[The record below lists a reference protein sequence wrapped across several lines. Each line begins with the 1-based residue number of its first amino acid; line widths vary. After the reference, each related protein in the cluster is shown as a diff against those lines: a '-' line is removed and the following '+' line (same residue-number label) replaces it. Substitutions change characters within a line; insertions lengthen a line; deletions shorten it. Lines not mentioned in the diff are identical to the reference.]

1 MKKLVIFCCLCLL
14 SVSLSGCSL
23 FFAGFSLSGKEE
35 LVFSCDENLQT
46 AALQKEEITTA
57 AATETTILTE
67 DHLVQNPSAQDV
79 PSDVVQTGD
88 SKSSS
93 TSNDVLETQGL
104 VDLNTAT
111 LEELMTLKG
120 IGETRAKAILEY
132 REKHG
137 PFTKK
142 EDIMQIPGIKE
153 GIYKKL
159 QNQIAVR

>member
-1 MKKLVIFCCLCLL
+1 MKKFVIFCCLLL
-14 SVSLSGCSL
+14 CSVSLNGCSL
-23 FFAGFSLSGKEE
+23 FFAGFPLSGKQE
-35 LVFSCDENLQT
+35 LVFSCDDSIRL
-46 AALQKEEITTA
+46 LKEE
-57 AATETTILTE
+57 
-67 DHLVQNPSAQDV
+67 VQNDSGGNLVAE
-79 PSDVVQTGD
+79 SVVSQGNV
-88 SKSSS
+88 SESSVAESNTVVSNTEETITPAAS
-93 TSNDVLETQGL
+93 TLEAGL

-111 LEELMTLKG
+111 LEQLQTLNG

-142 EDIMQIPGIKE
+142 EDIMQVPGIKE